1 MISYNNTTRAFLR
14 LSPPTRLMHC
24 IYVRNTLKHAHKLA
38 HGTRIQYIILFHL
51 KNVKRTNHRRR
62 SHLSCIIYSKPS
74 SKRWSS
80 QNGFSCHSSH
90 AIYQRKRHWKTI
102 WILYC
107 VSMFLRTTTPCASR
121 VQREYRKVF
130 RYSRFF
136 CSCCYREMVSIMN
149 IIIEIH

>member
-38 HGTRIQYIILFHL
+38 HGIRIQYIILFHL

-62 SHLSCIIYSKPS
+62 SSLSCIIYSKPS

-80 QNGFSCHSSH
+80 QDGFSCHSSH
-90 AIYQRKRHWKTI
+90 ANENVIGKRFGYYT
-102 WILYC
+102 
-107 VSMFLRTTTPCASR
+107 
-121 VQREYRKVF
+121 VQ
-130 RYSRFF
+130 SP
-136 CSCCYREMVSIMN
+136 CSCGQPHRAHLECNEN
-149 IIIEIH
+149 IERCFDIVDSSVVVVIGRWFK